1 VTPRLFPPGDPA
13 SPNLASAG
21 LFIQLATVT
30 MIQRIFSLLAFF
42 SVLLSLWL
50 RAPVQAAPLPARL
63 HAGLM
68 ANPNLAVNPASKPK
82 GDRTGDATASA
93 PTGDRLDLTSP
104 PTSPETGAAHRAI
117 GYSDSKH
124 S

>member
-1 VTPRLFPPGDPA
+1 
-13 SPNLASAG
+13 
-21 LFIQLATVT
+21 
-30 MIQRIFSLLAFF
+30 MIQRVLSLLAVV

-50 RAPVQAAPLPARL
+50 QAPVQAASLPARF
-63 HAGLM
+63 HSALM
-68 ANPNLAVNPASKPK
+68 ATTNLAANPASKPK

-104 PTSPETGAAHRAI
+104 PTSPQTGATHRAI
-117 GYSDSKH
+117 EFSDSKH

>member
-1 VTPRLFPPGDPA
+1 MGLQDCFH
-13 SPNLASAG
+13 

-30 MIQRIFSLLAFF
+30 MIQRVLSLLAFV

-50 RAPVQAAPLPARL
+50 QAPVQAAALPVRHHPGSIATT
-63 HAGLM
+63 
-68 ANPNLAVNPASKPK
+68 NLAVNPASKPK

-104 PTSPETGAAHRAI
+104 PTTPETGATHRAI
-117 GYSDSKH
+117 EFSNSKH

>member
-1 VTPRLFPPGDPA
+1 
-13 SPNLASAG
+13 
-21 LFIQLATVT
+21 
-30 MIQRIFSLLAFF
+30 MIQRVLSLLAFV

-50 RAPVQAAPLPARL
+50 QAPVQAAPPPARL

-68 ANPNLAVNPASKPK
+68 ATTNLAVNPASKPK
-82 GDRTGDATASA
+82 GDHTGDATASA

-104 PTSPETGAAHRAI
+104 PTTPETGATHRAI
-117 GYSDSKH
+117 EFSDSKH

>member
-1 VTPRLFPPGDPA
+1 MGPQGCFH
-13 SPNLASAG
+13 
-21 LFIQLATVT
+21 LFIQLATFT
-30 MIQRIFSLLAFF
+30 MIQRVLSLLAFV

-50 RAPVQAAPLPARL
+50 QAPVQAAPPPARL

-68 ANPNLAVNPASKPK
+68 ATTNLAVNPASKPK

-93 PTGDRLDLTSP
+93 PTADRLDLTSP
-104 PTSPETGAAHRAI
+104 PTTPETGVTHRAI
-117 GYSDSKH
+117 EFSDSKH